1 MTVNIGIELDPRVEL
16 KARRTLGGDIMIMD
30 HEDIDIVLM
39 LEKGKCMTFPK
50 TTMSDRV
57 YSAQERMFAH
67 LAKRGLIQRN
77 DIQGANVFGALE
89 AKMMDSKIPGID
101 RDQAF
106 LYSLHEYLNDEKPYF
121 DTADEYDDERLDSLL
136 HPGDDMSTE
145 LGDVPHSDRK
155 GSHDSRVRPYGF
167 MYNYSLVREGQGED

>member
-16 KARRTLGGDIMIMD
+16 KARRTLAGDIMIMD

-57 YSAQERMFAH
+57 YSAQERMFTH
-67 LAKRGLIQRN
+67 LAKRGLIQRS

-89 AKMMDSKIPGID
+89 AKMMDSNIPGID

-106 LYSLHEYLNDEKPYF
+106 LYSLNEYINEEKPYF

-136 HPGDDMSTE
+136 HPGDDTSTE